1 MIISIVLI
9 MGHGKKKSLK
19 TTVFE
24 ESFWGLNML
33 SPNSSE
39 LTRLDQLNLEILVRK
54 FFKKSSNFK
63 FNADS
68 LIY

>member
-1 MIISIVLI
+1 

-24 ESFWGLNML
+24 ESFWGLNMP

-39 LTRLDQLNLEILVRK
+39 LTRLDQLNFEILVRE
-54 FFKKSSNFK
+54 FFKKIK
-63 FNADS
+63 
-68 LIY
+68 